1 MEMQAFREALKGLI
15 ATPIT
20 PFQDDY
26 TIDVQAIGEN
36 VEFLLERGVRLFV
49 IGGSIGEFASLA
61 LDERK
66 TILEETI
73 KAVGRRALVLTNIS
87 GTDQAGILE
96 LARNAA
102 GAGAAGVM
110 ILPPYYHRLSG
121 EELLD
126 FFRWLDARIDL
137 PFLIYNNPGTTNMSV
152 PVDMLDALADL
163 PRFAGLKEANPDIV
177 RFHRIFRRFGARFPV
192 IAATE
197 TPVAFF
203 LLSGSPAVMTAS
215 VDYAP
220 EFMQKLLS
228 VALAGDLGQTWEL
241 YDHLLAVREM
251 LEPFLQQG
259 YPAYIPFTK
268 AAVEARGLRAGP
280 PRPPLRPLELS
291 IRARF
296 VDILKSHLFPWEPLH
311 QENLRRTSARIQDP

>member
-1 MEMQAFREALKGLI
+1 MEMQAFRQALRGLI

-20 PFQDDY
+20 PFRHDY
-26 TIDVQAIGEN
+26 TLDAQAIAEN

-49 IGGSIGEFASLA
+49 TGGSIGEFASLTI
-61 LDERK
+61 DERK
-66 TILEETI
+66 AVLEETL
-73 KAVGRRALVLTNIS
+73 KTVRHRALVITNVS
-87 GTDQAGILE
+87 GTDQAAILE

-102 GAGAAGVM
+102 DVGAAGVM
-110 ILPPYYHRLSG
+110 ILPPYYYRLSA

-137 PFLIYNNPGTTNMSV
+137 PFLIYNNPGTTNVNV
-152 PVDMLDALADL
+152 PPDMLETLAEL
-163 PRFAGLKEANPDIV
+163 PRFAGLKEANPDVV

-228 VALAGDLGQTWEL
+228 AALACDVPQTLEL

-280 PRPPLRPLELS
+280 PRPPLRALEPS
-291 IRARF
+291 VRARLEGA
-296 VDILKSHLFPWEPLH
+296 LKLHLFPQEPRQSL
-311 QENLRRTSARIQDP
+311 ERRRSR